1 MTGPADEVVLL
12 GPGEVQVL
20 SPSPSELVL
29 VNSDIGLQGPPG
41 VGLDDLAEVASTG
54 SYNDLINKPA
64 IPTQYT
70 DTQAA
75 AAAPVQSVGGKTGAV
90 TLTRADV
97 GLPNVTN
104 PSDASKPV
112 STAQQAALNGKA
124 NTSHSHA
131 ESDI

>member
-41 VGLDDLAEVASTG
+41 IGLDDLAEVASTG
-54 SYNDLINKPA
+54 SYNDLINKPT

-70 DTQAA
+70 DPQAA
-75 AAAPVQSVGGKTGAV
+75 AAAPVQSVAGKTGAV
-90 TLTRADV
+90 TL
-97 GLPNVTN
+97 
-104 PSDASKPV
+104 
-112 STAQQAALNGKA
+112 
-124 NTSHSHA
+124 A
-131 ESDI
+131 ESDVAGLAG